1 MGRHVKPRRVLIP
14 MHEGLVPP
22 PDDEIAGMT
31 PEQISPFK
39 TGHHVA
45 STLRKL
51 GHDVRILGLHDD
63 IGPLRDALRD
73 FKPHVVFNLL
83 EEFRE
88 EAYYDYVIV
97 NYLQLHRTPYTGC
110 SAPGLLISRDKALS
124 KKILAYHRIRSPK
137 FMVVPCGRKVRRRK
151 GLEFPL
157 IVKCLGEDASFG
169 ISQASVVHNDE
180 KLAERV
186 EFVHKLR
193 ATAIVEEF
201 IPGREIYLGI
211 LGNQRLTAFP
221 VWELYIDNRP
231 EGAPLIATAKAKWDL
246 AYQERLGVMHGQAE
260 LDPAFEAKVQRMGK
274 RIYRKLGLDG
284 YARIDFR
291 LHDDGRLFFLEAN
304 ANPQIA
310 SDEEFA
316 HAGEAAGYEYGE
328 LLEKIVSLGIAR
340 G

>member
-1 MGRHVKPRRVLIP
+1 

-22 PDDEIAGMT
+22 PQDELAQLT
-31 PEQISPFK
+31 AEQVAPFK
-39 TGHHVA
+39 TGLHVA
-45 STLRKL
+45 TALRER
-51 GHDVRILGLHDD
+51 GHEVQILGLHDD
-63 IGPLRDALRD
+63 IAPLREALRD
-73 FKPHVVFNLL
+73 FRPHVVFNLL

-137 FMVVPCGRKVRRRK
+137 FMVVPRGRRVRRRK

-169 ISQASVVHNDE
+169 ISQASLVHSDE

-186 EFVHKLR
+186 AFVHKLR
-193 ATAIVEEF
+193 APALVEEF
-201 IPGREIYLGI
+201 IPGRELYLGI

-221 VWELYIDNRP
+221 VWELYMDNRA
-231 EGAPLIATAKAKWDL
+231 EGQPLIATAKAKWDL

-260 LDPAFEAKVQRMGK
+260 LAPAFEAEVQRLGK
-274 RIYRKLGLDG
+274 RIYRRLGLDG

-291 LHDDGRLFFLEAN
+291 LHEDGRLFFLEAN

-310 SDEEFA
+310 HDEEFA
-316 HAGEAAGYEYGE
+316 HAAEEAGYAYGA
-328 LLEKIVSLGIAR
+328 LLEKIMRLGIAR